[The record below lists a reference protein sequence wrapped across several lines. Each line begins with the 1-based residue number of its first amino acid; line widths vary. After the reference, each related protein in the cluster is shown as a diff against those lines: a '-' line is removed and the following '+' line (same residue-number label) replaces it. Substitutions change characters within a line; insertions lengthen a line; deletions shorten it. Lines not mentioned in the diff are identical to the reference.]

1 MPKKT
6 TQLKSLITSPQ
17 LEFLMEAHNGLSAKI
32 VEESGFKGI
41 WGSGLSISAQLG
53 VRDNNEAS
61 WTQVLEVV
69 EFMADATRIPIL
81 LDGDTGYGDFN
92 NMRRLVKKLEQRGVA
107 GVCIEDKLFPKTNSF
122 IDGITQ
128 PLADIQEFCAKI
140 KAGKDAQ
147 YDDDFCI
154 VARVEA
160 FIAGHGLEAA
170 LQRASAYHAAG
181 ADAILIHSALRT
193 PNEVLAF
200 KQNWD
205 DRCPAIIVPTQYYAT
220 PTDVFR
226 EYRFSIVI
234 WANQTLRSAVT
245 AMKKTVQTIKQQ
257 ENLLAIEDKIVPVTE
272 IFRLQG
278 VEELQKY
285 SIQYLPIIV
294 KQTGGIILA
303 ASRGEEL
310 KELTATKPKVMV
322 EIAGKPILA
331 HSLAA
336 YRQIDI
342 KDIMVVRGYQKNTVN
357 LPGVSYVDNDEYAN
371 SGELFSL
378 QKALDAKR
386 HSEQDLVISYGDVLF
401 KKYILALLCDEKE
414 ADFVIVVDTQ
424 WQESANRHRLA
435 DYVTCTRPSTR
446 TAFFQP
452 VYLTQMA
459 GDLAAQAIHG
469 EWMGFFKVKQTALS
483 LLRDTLAS
491 LLAESRHRT
500 AKMPLLFNT
509 LIKQGYQ
516 IRVIYTTGHWLDVDS
531 VEDVVK
537 ANALFS

>member
-6 TQLKSLITSPQ
+6 TQLKSLISSPPV
-17 LEFLMEAHNGLSAKI
+17 EFLMEAHNGISAKI
-32 VEESGFKGI
+32 VEEAGFKGI
-41 WGSGLSISAQLG
+41 WASGLSIAAQFG

-69 EFMADATRIPIL
+69 EFMADATQIPIL

-92 NMRRLVKKLEQRGVA
+92 NMRRLVNKLEQRGVA

-122 IDGITQ
+122 IIDGTAQ
-128 PLADIQEFCAKI
+128 PLADIQEFCGKI

-147 YDDDFCI
+147 HDDDFCI

-160 FIAGHGLEAA
+160 FIAGQGLEAA
-170 LQRASAYHAAG
+170 LQRAKAYHAAG

-193 PNEVLAF
+193 PDEVLAF

-205 DRCPAIIVPTQYYAT
+205 DLCPVIIVPTKYYAT
-220 PTDVFR
+220 PTEVFH
-226 EYRFSIVI
+226 EYGFSLVI

-245 AMKKTVQTIKQQ
+245 AMQKTVQTIKQQ
-257 ENLLAIEDKIVPVTE
+257 ENLLAIEDQIVPVAE

-278 VEELQKY
+278 ADELQKAE
-285 SIQYLPIIV
+285 QHYLPPRL
-294 KQTGGIILA
+294 KPAGAIILA
-303 ASRGEEL
+303 ASRGDQL
-310 KELTATKPKVMV
+310 GELTATQPKAMV
-322 EIAGKPILA
+322 KIAGKPLLA

-336 YRQIDI
+336 YREIDI
-342 KDIMVVRGYQKNTVN
+342 KDITVVRGFQKNTVN
-357 LPGVSYVDNDEYAN
+357 LPNVHYVDNDDYAN

-378 QKALDAKR
+378 QKALDAKLS
-386 HSEQDLVISYGDVLF
+386 SEQDFVICYGDILF
-401 KKYILALLCDEKE
+401 KKYIPALLCETED
-414 ADFVIVVDTQ
+414 DFVIAVDTQ

-435 DYVTCTRPSTR
+435 DYVTCTQPSTR
-446 TAFFQP
+446 MAFFQP

-459 GDLAAQAIHG
+459 GDLAVQAIDG
-469 EWMGFFKVKQTALS
+469 EWMGFFKVKQTVLS
-483 LLRDTLAS
+483 LLRETLAS
-491 LLAESRHRT
+491 LLADSRHKT

-509 LIKQGYQ
+509 LIKLGYQ

-531 VEDVVK
+531 LEDVVN